1 VTDPRRRVLVPE
13 RLLLPPPPRDP
24 ALRSRWDALDFE
36 RRRRLALASQRGVEG
51 LGPQDARLARELAR
65 ARVATA
71 WRLQAAAVVFGWL
84 MLMTLWGFGRS
95 TYPAQVDGWL
105 VAGLAAGGV
114 VWLVAARA
122 ARVRTRRARRVAASD
137 GDAADA

>member
-1 VTDPRRRVLVPE
+1 VTDPRRRALVPE
-13 RLLLPPPPRDP
+13 RLLLPPPPREP
-24 ALRSRWDALDFE
+24 ALRSRWQGLDFE
-36 RRRRLALASQRGVEG
+36 RRRRLALASQRGVDD

-65 ARVATA
+65 VRVATA

-95 TYPAQVDGWL
+95 TYPAQVGWWL
-105 VAGLAAGGV
+105 AAGLAAGGV

-122 ARVRTRRARRVAASD
+122 ARARTRRARRVAATG